1 MPPKKI
7 AVRKKLATKLA
18 HIRRENTERHNKYAA
33 RSDLRMKQ
41 VQAQRV
47 AAMQQELDR
56 LHGASVHGTGL
67 DQARINRM
75 EELRDIVARYKA

>member
-7 AVRKKLATKLA
+7 AVRKKLATKLDL
-18 HIRRENTERHNKYAA
+18 IRRENVERHNKYAA

-47 AAMQQELDR
+47 ATMQQELDR

-67 DQARINRM
+67 DAARINRM
-75 EELRDIVARYKA
+75 GELRQIVTRYK